1 VGTIVIVAPRW
12 PVLVVWNS
20 LRLRRFAPPA
30 DAYATS
36 ASYRVW

>member
-1 VGTIVIVAPRW
+1 VDTIVIVAPRRS
-12 PVLVVWNS
+12 VFVVWTS
-20 LRLRRFAPPA
+20 LRLRRFAPA

>member
-1 VGTIVIVAPRW
+1 VDTIVIVAPRRS
-12 PVLVVWNS
+12 VFVVWTS
-20 LRLRRFAPPA
+20 LRRFGPA